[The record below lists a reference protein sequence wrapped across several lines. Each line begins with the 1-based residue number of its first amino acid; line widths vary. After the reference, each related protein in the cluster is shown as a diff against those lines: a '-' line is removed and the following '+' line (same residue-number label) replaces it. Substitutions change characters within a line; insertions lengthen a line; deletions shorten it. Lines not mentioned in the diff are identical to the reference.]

1 VSTTLSGSRL
11 NRRTRVPAPRFV
23 GNEHR
28 RRPVVA
34 IGSLALVTICIAL
47 FTSVY
52 LHAGNRVAVLILA
65 RDVQQ
70 GHMING
76 DDLAVV
82 RIAFSSGIV
91 PIAADKASLVVGRTA
106 AVSLLHG
113 TLLSTTE
120 LTSRRGPVRGRAVVG
135 VATKA
140 GQLPAG
146 GVAVGDT
153 VDVILTGSPSTLT
166 GGTSDGS
173 VAASSSAGAGEL
185 DVGGVLAP
193 NATVTGVA
201 APAASSPDT
210 IVISVLVPTAMAPL
224 VATASAAGQ
233 AALVLVGS
241 SS

>member
-1 VSTTLSGSRL
+1 
-11 NRRTRVPAPRFV
+11 
-23 GNEHR
+23 
-28 RRPVVA
+28 
-34 IGSLALVTICIAL
+34 LVTICIAL